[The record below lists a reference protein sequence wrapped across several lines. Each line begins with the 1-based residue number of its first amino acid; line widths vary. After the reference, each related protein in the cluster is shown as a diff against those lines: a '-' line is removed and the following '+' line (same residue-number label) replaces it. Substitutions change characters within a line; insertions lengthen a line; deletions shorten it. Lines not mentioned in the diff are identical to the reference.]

1 MRINC
6 LIVEDEKSSQELLL
20 SRLRELFPD
29 IEVVGI
35 IDSFREAVAFLK
47 RYRIDIVFLDN
58 HIKGGS
64 GLGVLS
70 QIPVMNFQ
78 VIFSTAYT
86 EYAIEALNHG
96 AVYYLLKPFSKE
108 EFATGVKKALAKVTQ
123 FRGLLVIGQG
133 NKKAIQ
139 LDQLMYI
146 ESEGAYT
153 FFVLSNKEK
162 EISSRNLG
170 SFEDKLPADRFFRI
184 HHSYIVNINYI
195 ERVERGESLF
205 VQLTDGETRL
215 PISQRRS
222 KAFFEHLGKV

>member
-1 MRINC
+1 
-6 LIVEDEKSSQELLL
+6 
-20 SRLRELFPD
+20 
-29 IEVVGI
+29 
-35 IDSFREAVAFLK
+35 
-47 RYRIDIVFLDN
+47 
-58 HIKGGS
+58 
-64 GLGVLS
+64 
-70 QIPVMNFQ
+70 
-78 VIFSTAYT
+78 
-86 EYAIEALNHG
+86 
-96 AVYYLLKPFSKE
+96 
-108 EFATGVKKALAKVTQ
+108 
-123 FRGLLVIGQG
+123 
-133 NKKAIQ
+133 
-139 LDQLMYI
+139 MYI